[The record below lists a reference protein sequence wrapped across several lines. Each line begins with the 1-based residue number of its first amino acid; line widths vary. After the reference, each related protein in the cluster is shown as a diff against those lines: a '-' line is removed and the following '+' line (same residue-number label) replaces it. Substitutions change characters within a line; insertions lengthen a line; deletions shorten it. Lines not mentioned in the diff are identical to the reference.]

1 MIKVTRLPGSLTGF
15 YSPLKRFFSPAQWQH
30 FRFLILVICV
40 VSGRRT
46 IRNLRNGLS
55 HRHSHR
61 TNLHDFVIQ
70 ADWDPIAV
78 LQKATLEL
86 LKRLKPQDNERLY
99 LIIDDTKIEK
109 RGTRMDALGQYHDTA
124 KKHITGH
131 DVVSA
136 VLLFRGLVLPW
147 ALDLHEPKKK
157 ARRCRPSAR
166 RPKSKEKRPFVK
178 TTERAARMIESFP
191 KLPWCLDVVVL
202 FDSFYLCSKVI
213 KACKN
218 RGFVFVSR
226 AKKNRKIFVR
236 SGKREY
242 STNVSKR
249 GSLLF
254 RKRRHIQTIRGGAQ
268 GTRKFR
274 VIGEVGRLSK
284 VGNVKLVFSQEYQRS
299 RKIVCLV
306 TNDTKMTN
314 RLVLDA
320 YAHRWWIEVFFKEV
334 KQHLGLS
341 DYQTGHYE
349 GIQKHLYL
357 VAIAFALLTHV
368 RLDGRRAKGKRE
380 KNLLAPVAVKTSC
393 DLLRQVVLKNE
404 LRSLAPR
411 KKATRATFLIKLEK
425 LFWKCAA

>member
-1 MIKVTRLPGSLTGF
+1 
-15 YSPLKRFFSPAQWQH
+15 
-30 FRFLILVICV
+30 
-40 VSGRRT
+40 
-46 IRNLRNGLS
+46 
-55 HRHSHR
+55 
-61 TNLHDFVIQ
+61 VIQ
-70 ADWDPIAV
+70 AVWDPVAV
-78 LQKATLEL
+78 IQEATLGL
-86 LKRLKPQDNERLY
+86 LKRLKPQENERIY

-109 RGTRMDALGQYHDTA
+109 RGTRMDGLGTYHDTA

-147 ALDLHEPKKK
+147 AMDLHEAKKK
-157 ARRCRPSAR
+157 PRRCKPSVR
-166 RPKSKEKRPFVK
+166 RRKSKEKRPFVK
-178 TTERAARMIESFP
+178 TTERAARIIESFP
-191 KLPWCLDVVVL
+191 DLPWDLDVVVL
-202 FDSFYLCSKVI
+202 FDSYYLCSKVV

-226 AKKNRKIFVR
+226 AKKNRKIFVQ
-236 SGKREY
+236 SGKKREY

-254 RKRRHIQTIRGGAQ
+254 RKMRNIQTIRGGSK

-274 VIGEVGRLSK
+274 VIGEIGRLSK
-284 VGNVKLVFSQEYQRS
+284 VGTVKLVFSQEYQRS

-306 TNDTKMTN
+306 TNNKKMTN
-314 RLVLDA
+314 RHVLDA
-320 YAHRWWIEVFFKEV
+320 YAQRWWIEVFFKEA

-368 RLDGRRAKGKRE
+368 RLDGRRAKGKRK
-380 KNLLAPVAVKTSC
+380 KNLLAPVAVKSCC
-393 DLLRQVVLKNE
+393 DLLRGMVLKNE

-411 KKATRATFLIKLEK
+411 KKAARTTFLIKLEK
-425 LFWKCAA
+425 LLGKIAA